1 MTYIKCSSAAFKKYI
16 PYHVISTYS
25 CPWLKKCRMIFYW
38 IKDVCLRSKTYLWNS
53 SGSFPSTPWFSWSI
67 CTVYLEP
74 ERSLPSLTVQT
85 PIHEHKAFHDLP
97 SLFSHLTSLQPSWPS
112 LFLHHGCF
120 KVTETVSPVW
130 SHFPS
135 DLCRAGLLSLFKSYF
150 KFTSSD
156 QPSLAILFPPTQ
168 LFYMFLIYFLHGS
181 Y

>member
-25 CPWLKKCRMIFYW
+25 CPWLKKCHMIFYW

-53 SGSFPSTPWFSWSI
+53 SGSFPGTPWFSWSI

-97 SLFSHLTSLQPSWPS
+97 SLFSRLTSLQPSWPS
-112 LFLHHGCF
+112 LCF
-120 KVTETVSPVW
+120 SIMAASRSQRLFHLCGVIFPLIFVELAS
-130 SHFPS
+130 SHYS
-135 DLCRAGLLSLFKSYF
+135 SLSLSSPPQISLPWPSYF
-150 KFTSSD
+150 HL
-156 QPSLAILFPPTQ
+156 PSYSTC
-168 LFYMFLIYFLHGS
+168 S
-181 Y
+181 

>member
-1 MTYIKCSSAAFKKYI
+1 M
-16 PYHVISTYS
+16 
-25 CPWLKKCRMIFYW
+25 
-38 IKDVCLRSKTYLWNS
+38 
-53 SGSFPSTPWFSWSI
+53 
-67 CTVYLEP
+67 VYLEP

-181 Y
+181 YQYLIIHLFTSLFTVSLLCLTVSSQGARSLSVLFNTTLPHVAQQPAQSMCSGNTRMNKQRKR